1 MRAERWDAGSSGS
14 VPTPRSGGVPP
25 RRAMDPGRPARSPQR
40 HPFDESYGGQG
51 RQPRPEGAAP
61 RRAAEPSA
69 RRAPQART
77 RPAPAGGSRL
87 RGAVAVIGVFVV
99 TLIAAAA
106 DSYIGVGLGLISTV
120 ALVGSTVVATLLVR
134 RRDLLTLVIAPP
146 LVFVG
151 VALANIA
158 LAPSATLSIGTAG
171 TLLVRGFPTMAL
183 AAAAALL
190 VALFRLVTRR

>member
-14 VPTPRSGGVPP
+14 VPPPRSGGVPP
-25 RRAMDPGRPARSPQR
+25 RRAMDSGRPARSPQR
-40 HPFDESYGGQG
+40 HPLDESYGGQG
-51 RQPRPEGAAP
+51 RQPRPAGAAP
-61 RRAAEPSA
+61 RRAAEPAA

-77 RPAPAGGSRL
+77 RPAAADSSRL